1 MKQIDSKDKP
11 QCDERYAP
19 DRRRHKFKSFLC
31 SLYKG
36 RRSTVRRKDEAVLP
50 FYTDIYEKWVG
61 AIFIFIIVLSA
72 TDAFL
77 TLKILDKGGKELNPV
92 MDALLEIDN
101 SVFFIGKLT
110 LTLACLLFVLVHIN
124 FKLLGL
130 VSMRKILAFLFV
142 LYSCL
147 IGYEVILLSI

>member
-11 QCDERYAP
+11 IRFKRLQS
-19 DRRRHKFKSFLC
+19 DRRKRKFKSFCC

-36 RRSTVRRKDEAVLP
+36 RRSTVRRKEEALLP

-61 AIFIFIIVLSA
+61 ILFISIIALSS

-92 MDALLEIDN
+92 MDVLLEIDN
-101 SVFFIGKLT
+101 SVFFLGKFT
-110 LTLACLLFVLVHIN
+110 LTLVCLLFVLVHIN
-124 FKLLGL
+124 FRLLGL
-130 VSMRKILAFLFV
+130 VPMRKVLVALFFI
-142 LYSCL
+142 YSLL
-147 IGYEVILLSI
+147 IGYEAVLLSI